1 MKQVSTY
8 KDGKPTTVE
17 VATDQ
22 AGWKFPAGFATRT
35 NDKGKT
41 FYVIPVTYT
50 VLEASDV
57 PAETVQKL
65 KDLGIDDPIAE
76 MNAGLKLAQGDLA
89 KAPYR
94 VKKAGATMQQIMTFL
109 LGANDEQKAKFQ
121 TFTDPAVAAAW
132 VTEQLNQ
139 Q

>member
-17 VATDQ
+17 VAKDQ
-22 AGWKFPAGFATRT
+22 AGWKFPADFATLS
-35 NDKGKT
+35 NDKGKQ

-50 VLEASDV
+50 LLEASDV
-57 PAETVQKL
+57 PTETVDKL
-65 KDLGIDDPIAE
+65 KALGITDPIAE

-94 VKKAGATMQQIMTFL
+94 VKKAGATMQQIMSFL
-109 LGANDEQKAKFQ
+109 IGATDEQKATFKA
-121 TFTDPAVAAAW
+121 FTDPTKAAEW
-132 VTEQLNQ
+132 VTEQLNG
-139 Q
+139 